1 MEEKDWEYWKKRVS
15 KEFRWVTQGAKRKS
29 RKGRAKE
36 GIWIEIRRELE
47 EEKGEVEEERLM
59 IREIKWEG
67 ER

>member
-36 GIWIEIRRELE
+36 GI
-47 EEKGEVEEERLM
+47 
-59 IREIKWEG
+59 
-67 ER
+67 